1 MTAPVL
7 VIGEALVDIVGT
19 ANSSG
24 GGSGGSPGH
33 GSGNG
38 PGGSGGGS
46 GIGPGNGSGRNNG
59 KNSKATPGGSPANV
73 AVGLARL
80 GVPTELVTRFGTDP
94 YGDQLGAHLFGNG
107 VQLAPG
113 SVDPGFR
120 TSTATA
126 TLDAAGVASYEFDI
140 SWEPPA
146 LTLLRGCPAVHTGSI
161 ATVLEPGAAA
171 IREFLGELVDQPVTV
186 TLDPNARPT
195 ITPDPVATWSAVRAL
210 AALSDLVKLS
220 DEDCEFLQPGLTPD
234 EIAAE
239 LLSVDRTKAVV
250 ITLGGEGAI
259 GVTRTA
265 RVEVAAPKIDVVD
278 TVGAGDSF
286 MSALIA
292 GLHARDLL
300 GAVRLAGLDEAALR
314 DAIDYAVKAAA
325 ITCTRHGADPPTAAE
340 HASTWG

>member
-7 VIGEALVDIVGT
+7 VIGEALVDIVG
-19 ANSSG
+19 
-24 GGSGGSPGH
+24 
-33 GSGNG
+33 NG
-38 PGGSGGGS
+38 PGSS
-46 GIGPGNGSGRNNG
+46 AGRNG
-59 KNSKATPGGSPANV
+59 KNGTKATPGGSPANV

-80 GVPTELVTRFGTDP
+80 GLPTELVTRFGTDP

-113 SVDPGFR
+113 SVEPGFR

-126 TLDAAGVASYEFDI
+126 TLDAAGVASYQFDI
-140 SWEPPA
+140 TWEPPA
-146 LTLLRGCPAVHTGSI
+146 LSLTRGCPAVHTGSI
-161 ATVLEPGAAA
+161 ATVLEPGAEA
-171 IREFLGELVDQPVTV
+171 IRRFLGSLASEPVTV

-195 ITPDPVATWSAVRAL
+195 ITPDPVSTWTAVREL

-220 DEDCEFLQPGLTPD
+220 DEDCEFLRPGLSPD

-239 LLSVDRTKAVV
+239 LLSLDRTRCVV
-250 ITLGGEGAI
+250 ITRGGDGAI
-259 GVTRTA
+259 GVSRAA
-265 RVEVAAPKIDVVD
+265 RVEVPAPAIKVVD

-292 GLHARDLL
+292 GLHSRGLL
-300 GAVRLAGLDEAALR
+300 GAVRLEGLTEQNLR
-314 DAIDYAVKAAA
+314 EVVDYAVKAAA

-340 HASTWG
+340 HRATWGA

>member
-7 VIGEALVDIVGT
+7 VIGEALVDIV
-19 ANSSG
+19 SG
-24 GGSGGSPGH
+24 
-33 GSGNG
+33 
-38 PGGSGGGS
+38 
-46 GIGPGNGSGRNNG
+46 GPGNGNGGPPNGNGRNG
-59 KNSKATPGGSPANV
+59 KNGSKATPGGSPANV

-80 GVPTELVTRFGTDP
+80 GLPTELVTRFGTDP

-113 SVDPGFR
+113 SVDPSFR

-126 TLDAAGVASYEFDI
+126 KLDAAGVASYEFDI
-140 SWEPPA
+140 TWDLPA
-146 LTLLRGCPAVHTGSI
+146 LSLSRGCPAVHTGSI

-171 IREFLGELVDQPVTV
+171 IQRFLSALESEPVTV

-195 ITPDPVATWSAVRAL
+195 ITPDPVSTWSAVRAL
-210 AALSDLVKLS
+210 AATADLVKLS
-220 DEDCEFLQPGLTPD
+220 DEDCEFLRPGMSPD

-239 LLSVDRTKAVV
+239 LLSVDRTSCVV
-250 ITLGGEGAI
+250 ITRGGEGAL

-265 RVEVAAPKIDVVD
+265 RVDVPAPAIEVVD

-292 GLHARDLL
+292 GLQSRGLL
-300 GAVRLAGLDEAALR
+300 GAVRLEGLTEQGLYDV
-314 DAIDYAVKAAA
+314 IDYAVKAAA

-340 HASTWG
+340 HRAMWGS